1 MIRSNSVLLEL
12 TVAFCVFLSAAGRPV
27 LAQYN
32 AVLQGTVTDS
42 SGAVIPGAKIT
53 LKDQATGVEKSV
65 VTDQAGY
72 YHFTELP
79 PGTYTVTAEA
89 SGFKTNVTQN
99 VAVQAELPRGL
110 DLQLQI
116 GQVAQSV
123 TVNGAVTPALRTEDA
138 TISDTLTA
146 RDVERLP
153 QIARDPYELLNLAPG
168 VFGDNARSGAGLSVG
183 FPNGP
188 GNNNGSGGPG
198 GSNTAIFQTEN
209 QVSIS
214 ANGQRITSNDYTVD
228 GVSVN
233 SLQWGGAAVITPSPD
248 SVQEITV
255 VSNDYDAADGRNS
268 GAHIKVITRSGTD
281 TFHGSGFFQYQDPG
295 LNAYNKF
302 GGYNPG
308 VGFAPDLRDDDA
320 FRQFGASLG
329 GPIIKNKLFFFFDY
343 EGLRDNNEMF
353 QDQYVE
359 TSQFD
364 SLLASVAP
372 NSPVSA
378 TVSEPGVAPRVLQ
391 VLPASCAPFGS
402 TPCQVIGNAVNVGS
416 PMGPYGTYPSA
427 ADGAG
432 LTDLP
437 EFEYAETAQPQ
448 HTSGNQY
455 NARIDYTRGRST
467 FAGSTFLTY
476 YNSLQADPSA
486 QDRPDADYNTHRFS
500 PSAFFSWITSLG
512 PTVVNEARVNFTRYA
527 YNDISANPQI
537 DWAIPRTEIQSF
549 LPFAD
554 RIRYGAAQG
563 DDSPGIFAQNTFAF
577 RDQLAVEHNQ
587 HSLKFGFEAD
597 REEDNSNLLGGARP
611 DIVFNGPWDFANGAA
626 VFEQIEVNP
635 LTGTAP
641 ITARYY
647 REGDYAVYLQDDWK
661 VRANLT
667 LNLGVRWDYY
677 GPPSEAR
684 GQLENIVPGPGPTG
698 LMNARAVLPD
708 EQYYGTARNVGPRI
722 GFAWSP
728 EKFQTKAVLRGG
740 FGIAYDRF
748 DDVSFDNTRDNPPIV
763 ASYGLCCG
771 GTGQTIDSKI
781 LYALGTSSKSPV
793 SYPADPGLATPL
805 NPATNL
811 PQVVSGGQYSAP
823 NVYANP
829 LNSPVPYVYL
839 YSLQVQYALPSNWI
853 ATVGY
858 QGSSSHDLLRIQ
870 NLQYFYPQPSTQIGA
885 VFNFAPDT
893 TANFNALVTQ
903 LEHRFSHGFQLAVNY
918 TYSKSLDEVSAEGP
932 GFTTNQTYP
941 VDDSTEYGPSD
952 FDATHYFR
960 AWGIWDLPIF
970 RNRHDWIG
978 KVAGGWQLNPIFEF
992 HSGFPWTPVA
1002 SNDCN
1007 LVLGAATICPAR
1019 PTGYLGG
1026 AGHDASTEGFLPPT
1040 AADFP
1045 NGATDYF
1052 SVNGF
1057 GFPGVGR
1064 NSFRGPRFSSLDFSA
1079 AKNFGLPALPFLG
1092 EGAKLELRANFYNAL
1107 NKLNLAPFTFGST
1120 STTVS
1125 YGNSSTGV
1133 PTPNPLFG
1141 TASTGLAGRV
1151 IELQARFTF

>member
-1 MIRSNSVLLEL
+1 MNWIRFAPLHLAIVTTLLL
-12 TVAFCVFLSAAGRPV
+12 LASAQPAR
-27 LAQYN
+27 AQYN
-32 AVLQGTVTDS
+32 AVLQGTVTDA
-42 SGAVIPGAKIT
+42 SGAALPGAQIT
-53 LKDQATGVEKSV
+53 LKDQATGVTRNT
-65 VTDQAGY
+65 VTDQAGF

-79 PGTYTVTAEA
+79 PGTYTVSADAT
-89 SGFKTNVTQN
+89 GFKTNVTQD
-99 VAVQAELPRGL
+99 VAIQAEVPRGL
-110 DLQLQI
+110 DLQLQL
-116 GQVAQSV
+116 GEVAQSV
-123 TVNGAVTPALRTEDA
+123 TVNGSVVPVLRTEDA
-138 TISDTLTA
+138 SVSGTLTA
-146 RDVERLP
+146 QDVQRLP

-168 VFGDNARSGAGLSVG
+168 VFGDNARNGAGLSVG

-188 GNNNGSGGPG
+188 GINNGSGGPG
-198 GSNTAIFQTEN
+198 GSNTALFQTEN

-214 ANGQRITSNDYTVD
+214 ANGQRITSNDYTLD

-248 SVQEITV
+248 SVQQITV
-255 VSNDYDAADGRNS
+255 LSNDYDAADGRNS
-268 GAHIKVITRSGTD
+268 GAHIKVTTRSGTN
-281 TFHGSGFFQYQDPG
+281 TFHGSGFFQYEEPG

-308 VGFAPDLRDDDA
+308 VGFAPDIRNDDA

-329 GPIIKNKLFFFFDY
+329 GPVIKNKLFFFFNY
-343 EGLRDNNEMF
+343 EGLRDNNRLF

-364 SLLASVAP
+364 SLLAGYAPDTPVA
-372 NSPVSA
+372 A
-378 TVSEPGVAPRVLQ
+378 TVSEDGVMPRIAQ
-391 VLPASCAPFGS
+391 VLPASCTPFGS
-402 TPCQVIGNAVNVGS
+402 TPCQVVGEAVNVGS
-416 PMGPYGTYPSA
+416 PQAPYGSYPSA
-427 ADGAG
+427 AEGAG
-432 LTDLP
+432 LTNIP
-437 EFEYAETAQPQ
+437 EFEFAETVQPQ
-448 HTSGNQY
+448 HTRGNQY
-455 NARIDYTRGRST
+455 NARVDYMRGRNT

-476 YNSLQADPSA
+476 YNNLEADPSA
-486 QDRPDADYNTHRFS
+486 QDRPNADYNTHRFS
-500 PSAFFSWITSLG
+500 PSAFLSWISSLS
-512 PTVVNEARVNFTRYA
+512 PVVINEARVNFTRYA
-527 YNDISANPQI
+527 FDDVSANPQI
-537 DWAIPRTEIQSF
+537 NWAIPRTEIQSF
-549 LPFAD
+549 LPFAE

-577 RDQLAVEHNQ
+577 RDQISVQHNQ
-587 HSLKFGFEAD
+587 HALKFGVEVD
-597 REEDNSNLLGGARP
+597 REQDNSNLLGGARP
-611 DIVFNGPWDFANGAA
+611 DVVFNGPWNFANGAA
-626 VFEQIEVNP
+626 IFEQIEVNP
-635 LTGTAP
+635 LTGAAP

-661 VRANLT
+661 ARSNLT

-684 GQLENIVPGPGPTG
+684 GQLENIVPGPGPAG
-698 LMNARAVLPD
+698 LLNARAVLPQR
-708 EQYYGTARNVGPRI
+708 QYYGTARNVGPRI

-728 EKFQTKAVLRGG
+728 ERFQTKAVLRGG

-771 GTGQTIDSKI
+771 GTGAAINSKI
-781 LYALGTSSKSPV
+781 LYALGTSSRNPA

-805 NPATNL
+805 NAATNL
-811 PQVVSGGQYSAP
+811 PEVVAGEPYSAP

-829 LNSPVPYVYL
+829 LVSPVPYVYL
-839 YSLQVQYALPSNWI
+839 YSLQIEYALPGNWV

-870 NLQYFYPQPSTQIGA
+870 NLQYFYPQPSPLIGA

-903 LEHRFSHGFQLAVNY
+903 IEHRFHNGFQAAVNY

-960 AWGIWDLPIF
+960 AWGTWDLPMF
-970 RNRHDWIG
+970 RNRHDWVGRI
-978 KVAGGWQLNPIFEF
+978 AGGWELNPIFEF

-1007 LVLGAATICPAR
+1007 LVLGAATICPIR
-1019 PTGYLGG
+1019 PIGYVGG
-1026 AGHDASTEGFLPPT
+1026 AGDDGSTSAFLPP
-1040 AADFP
+1040 AASNFA
-1045 NGATDYF
+1045 NGATAYF
-1052 SVNGF
+1052 NVNGF
-1057 GFPGVGR
+1057 GVPGVGR

-1079 AKNFGLPALPFLG
+1079 AKNFALPALPFFG
-1092 EGAKLELRANFYNAL
+1092 EAARIELRANFYNAL

-1125 YGNSSTGV
+1125 YFNNNGI
-1133 PTPNPLFG
+1133 PAPNPLFG

-1151 IELQARFTF
+1151 VELQARLSF

>member
-1 MIRSNSVLLEL
+1 MNRIRPALLNLTIGTVVLLL
-12 TVAFCVFLSAAGRPV
+12 ASLQPA

-32 AVLQGTVTDS
+32 AVLQGTVTDA
-42 SGAVIPGAKIT
+42 SGAAVPGANIT
-53 LKDQATGVEKSV
+53 LTDQATGVERTTS
-65 VTDQAGY
+65 TDQAGF
-72 YHFTELP
+72 YHFTEIP
-79 PGTYTVTAEA
+79 PGTYTVSAA
-89 SGFKTNVTQN
+89 AKGFKTNATEN
-99 VAVQAELPRGL
+99 VIVQAELPRGL
-110 DLQLQI
+110 DIQLQL
-116 GQVAQSV
+116 GEVAESV
-123 TVNGAVTPALRTEDA
+123 TVNGSVAPVLRTEDA
-138 TISDTLTA
+138 SISGTLTTQ
-146 RDVERLP
+146 DVQRLP
-153 QIARDPYELLNLAPG
+153 EIARDPYELLNLAPG
-168 VFGDNARSGAGLSVG
+168 IFGDNARNGAGLSVG

-188 GNNNGSGGPG
+188 GINAGSGGPG

-209 QVSIS
+209 QISIS

-233 SLQWGGAAVITPSPD
+233 SLQWGGAAVVTPSPD

-255 VSNDYDAADGRNS
+255 LSNDYDASDGRNS
-268 GAHIKVITRSGTD
+268 GAHIKVITKGGTNA
-281 TFHGSGFFQYQDPG
+281 FHGSSFFQYEDPG

-308 VGFAPDLRDDDA
+308 VGFAPDIRDDDA
-320 FRQFGASLG
+320 FRQFGGSLG

-343 EGLRDNNEMF
+343 EGLRDNNDMF

-359 TSQFD
+359 TPQFD
-364 SLLASVAP
+364 SLLASFAP
-372 NSPVSA
+372 NTPVAA
-378 TVSEPGVAPRVLQ
+378 TVTEPGVTPRVAQ

-402 TPCQVIGNAVNVGS
+402 TPCQVIGNALNVGS
-416 PMGPYGTYPSA
+416 PLGPYGTYPSA

-432 LTDLP
+432 LTSIP
-437 EFEYAETAQPQ
+437 EFEYAETVQPQ

-455 NARIDYTRGRST
+455 NARIDYDRGRNT
-467 FAGSTFLTY
+467 FTGSTFLTY
-476 YNSLQADPSA
+476 YNNLEADPSA

-500 PSAFFSWITSLG
+500 PSAFFSWISSLS

-527 YNDISANPQI
+527 YNDVAANPQI
-537 DWAIPRTEIQSF
+537 DWAIPRTEIQTF
-549 LPFAD
+549 LPFAE

-577 RDQLAVEHNQ
+577 RDQISVQHNQ
-587 HSLKFGFEAD
+587 HALRFGVEAD
-597 REEDNSNLLGGARP
+597 REQDNSNLLGGSRP
-611 DIVFNGPWDFANGAA
+611 DIVFNSPWDFANGAA
-626 VFEQIEVNP
+626 IFEQIEVNP
-635 LTGTAP
+635 LTGAAP

-698 LMNARAVLPD
+698 LLNARAVLPNQ
-708 EQYYGTARNVGPRI
+708 QYYSTDRNVGPRI

-728 EKFQTKAVLRGG
+728 ERFQTKAVLRGG

-771 GTGQTIDSKI
+771 GPGASIDSKI
-781 LYALGTSSKSPV
+781 LYTLGTSSRSPV

-805 NPATNL
+805 NGATNL
-811 PQVVSGGQYSAP
+811 PEVSGQYAAP

-839 YSLQVQYALPSNWI
+839 YSLQVQYALPRSWI
-853 ATVGY
+853 AIVGY

-870 NLQYFYPQPSTQIGA
+870 NLQYFYPQPSPLIGA
-885 VFNFAPDT
+885 VFNFTPDT
-893 TANFNALVTQ
+893 TANYNALVTE
-903 LEHRFSHGFQLAVNY
+903 LEHRFGHGFQATVNY

-932 GFTTNQTYP
+932 GFVTNQTYP

-952 FDATHYFR
+952 YDATHYFR
-960 AWGIWDLPIF
+960 AWGIWDLPVF
-970 RNRHDWIG
+970 RARHDWIG
-978 KVAGGWQLNPIFEF
+978 RIAGGWELNPIFEF
-992 HSGFPWTPVA
+992 HSGFPWTPVS
-1002 SNDCN
+1002 SNDCM
-1007 LVLGAATICPAR
+1007 LVLGAATICPIR
-1019 PTGYLGG
+1019 PIGYLGD
-1026 AGHDASTEGFLPPT
+1026 AGSNSATSAFLPPT
-1040 AADFP
+1040 ASNFP
-1045 NGATDYF
+1045 NGATSYF
-1052 SVNGF
+1052 NVNGF

-1079 AKNFGLPALPFLG
+1079 AKNFGLPTLPFFG
-1092 EGAKLELRANFYNAL
+1092 EGARIELRANFYNAL

-1120 STTVS
+1120 STTIS
-1125 YGNSSTGV
+1125 YGNNSSGV

-1151 IELQARFTF
+1151 VELQARLSF